1 MNSISHGFCIYSK
14 ATVTLAPECMFQSPK
29 KNDIYYIKCNP
40 DIFEPLRKTKISS
53 QDQEFEKSE
62 GKYCHIQLGEA
73 NPSGNWRLLVWVIEV
88 REIRI
93 PFQLNLWYNEKIVS
107 SSYRAFLVDD
117 RDLCSLYSWGE
128 FSLPEQEEVNHRL
141 VSTCC
146 QLWRSAWS
154 FQAKFFYQKI
164 HLSSRRFR
172 GITSCSLHAILAIS
186 ILTISRTRTYFHSN
200 KQLKFVRDERL
211 LLLCNYCLEP
221 TNCMPCLVI
230 VMSLVTRS
238 KLLRGRSIDRSIETF
253 RDRKV
258 STQKEIMFQ
267 EKETKKEEG
276 RSTINAEVVVFQHVT
291 GFVYV

>member
-14 ATVTLAPECMFQSPK
+14 ATVTLAPECMFQSPN
-29 KNDIYYIKCNP
+29 KNHIYYIKCNP

-53 QDQEFEKSE
+53 QDREFEKSE
-62 GKYCHIQLGEA
+62 GKYCHIQLSEA

-117 RDLCSLYSWGE
+117 RDLCSLFSSGE

-141 VSTCC
+141 ESTCC
-146 QLWRSAWS
+146 HLWRSAWS

-200 KQLKFVRDERL
+200 KQLKFARDERL

-238 KLLRGRSIDRSIETF
+238 KLLHGWSIDRSIETF